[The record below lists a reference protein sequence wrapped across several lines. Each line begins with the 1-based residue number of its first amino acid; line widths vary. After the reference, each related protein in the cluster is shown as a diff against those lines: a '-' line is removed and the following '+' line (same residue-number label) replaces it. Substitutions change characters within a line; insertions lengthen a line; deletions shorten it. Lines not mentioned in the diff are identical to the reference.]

1 MEILSMKK
9 IWKRLVYPGIE
20 PDNRFLISSDG
31 DLMNELTGKILKP
44 EILRSG
50 YYSVR
55 VTLGSRTKK
64 KHVIIHKAV
73 AYTFLDNPNGYKV
86 INHKNGKKKKNN
98 VDNLEWSIYK
108 DNLQHA
114 YDTGL
119 FDKSKISGENN
130 HAAKLTWSNVKEI
143 RERYSRGTATLRS
156 LAKEYGVSEPVIH
169 DVIKNTIWKD
179 STYTPP
185 KSKK

>member
-1 MEILSMKK
+1 M
-9 IWKRLVYPGIE
+9 
-20 PDNRFLISSDG
+20 
-31 DLMNELTGKILKP
+31 
-44 EILRSG
+44 
-50 YYSVR
+50 
-55 VTLGSRTKK
+55 
-64 KHVIIHKAV
+64 
-73 AYTFLDNPNGYKV
+73 
-86 INHKNGKKKKNN
+86 
-98 VDNLEWSIYK
+98 
-108 DNLQHA
+108 QHA

-119 FDKSKISGENN
+119 FDISKISGENN